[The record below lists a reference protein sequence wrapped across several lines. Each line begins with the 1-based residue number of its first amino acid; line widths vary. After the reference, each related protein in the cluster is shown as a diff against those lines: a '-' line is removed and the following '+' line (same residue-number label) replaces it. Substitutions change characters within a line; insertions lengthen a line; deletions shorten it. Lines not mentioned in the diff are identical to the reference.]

1 MFQMKFNVALDSK
14 NLTATSGKS
23 FVDRKNMEV
32 LFLDNAQH
40 YKVNIFFSTI
50 ISSLTLKLRAISP
63 EE

>member
-14 NLTATSGKS
+14 NLTETSGKS

-40 YKVNIFFSTI
+40 CKVDIYFFYNNFQSDIKT
-50 ISSLTLKLRAISP
+50 KGH
-63 EE
+63 